1 MKMALLRKPEFEKQT
16 DSDNS
21 AAPEVAA
28 TAAAEKPATAVAVAK
43 PTAVAVAASTDLRVD
58 VFNKFHNAEKV
69 DFNTLKRIQAKSSGF
84 VMQDANNDKLGDT
97 LDFELISYQA
107 SYVISPGADGPEA
120 SKAVRYSD
128 DGVTTK
134 AGENVTEYLAQ
145 VKLDFPKAKLNRRM
159 VVVLDLLKASN
170 GPASAEKY
178 CENEPYQMDLAPSSV
193 ANFEQYISVAN
204 FKVRKGR
211 LGADKVGFIR
221 AVVSETSGLVEGAK
235 KDYQIVNFTT
245 LEA

>member
-1 MKMALLRKPEFEKQT
+1 MKMALLKKPDFEKPT
-16 DSDNS
+16 DD
-21 AAPEVAA
+21 AAPE
-28 TAAAEKPATAVAVAK
+28 AAASATVETLKTTAVAVAK
-43 PTAVAVAASTDLRVD
+43 PAAVAVATASDMRVD

-84 VMQDANNDKLGDT
+84 VMQDINNDKLGDT

-107 SYVISPGADGPEA
+107 SYVIAPGADGPEA

-128 DGVTTK
+128 DGITTK
-134 AGENVTEYLAQ
+134 AGENVVEYLAQ

-159 VVVLDLLKASN
+159 VVVLDLLKTPN
-170 GPASAEKY
+170 GPKTAEKY

-211 LGADKVGFIR
+211 LAADKVSFIR
-221 AVVSETSGLVEGAK
+221 AVVSETSGVVEGAK

-245 LEA
+245 SEA